1 MKRVGIFVTSALLVG
16 MCANSQAVEMA
27 KVPFQFGTYWLVEDG
42 NTARIALPADFAK
55 VGQKFPSFAGDLAA
69 PILKFRVQVFTRTER
84 LDKNSGGVFMARHY
98 LEDADL
104 AFIIEGLKTAET
116 VVETYLGG
124 SANIEFDVKTDAVP
138 QRRYD
143 LSQAAD
149 QIGMLMQSRLN
160 DATFES
166 DDRRFRGPFVGAIVV
181 DADPKWPAGMTIPS
195 KNNFE
200 TPVSALGLPFSIDG
214 TPSAFAGNVVKTLLQ
229 QLAAR
234 ANQRYFGSSL
244 PRADLGIW
252 KDVLDSKDP
261 SPEDL
266 KARGPIRTENVTL
279 GTPLTFDQ
287 NQLRVDP
294 SFAPLFSK
302 IFPKYAGATSPISG
316 TEFTQDA
323 FLKSLYNGNP
333 VSVPLAAL
341 PETSGIFTSVTATNS
356 DKGAA
361 VEVKFK
367 SSRRDGSVRIW
378 SVPPLREDFSGI
390 KFWIKGEIRDDFS
403 LIDQNGN
410 FIGLIPAATVSPD
423 EWKELRFQLDTNV
436 VTEVRL
442 APFDVSNEGNQ
453 SGEKSLTIAG
463 ITGVVESFGNPFL
476 STGGQPLSDDFE
488 TINAALDSVQTPGK
502 LNALYRALVTPDL
515 RYIPKIKLLARSADV
530 GIATL
535 AIHCLAKSIDLPEQ
549 PGTTFNIDAR
559 AALRYAL
566 EVGPFEHC
574 RWAVANALRTQPK
587 TIEPIL
593 VTALSSILTSTDW
606 NAREQ
611 AAYALGRATTQ
622 EAAIIQ
628 ITMLPDPEPAVRFA
642 VASTA
647 NTDLDLVRR
656 RLLFTAVNDT
666 NEAVRA
672 AAYQR
677 LLLSKDVASIEEA
690 RKGVRD
696 ESKRVR
702 VILLDT
708 MARMGK
714 EENRGAIRIGLA
726 DRLAEV
732 RSAALKALYALPN
745 GASQEEIAPLKNDT
759 HPMVRAVFDGMAKN

>member
-16 MCANSQAVEMA
+16 MCAISPAAEVANA
-27 KVPFQFGTYWLVEDG
+27 PFAFGTYWLVEDG
-42 NTARIALPADFAK
+42 NTARIALPTDFAS
-55 VGQKFPSFAGDLAA
+55 VGQKFPTFSADIVA
-69 PILKFRVQVFTRTER
+69 PVLKFRIQVFTRTER
-84 LDKNSGGVFMARHY
+84 LDQDGGGVFMARHY
-98 LEDADL
+98 LEEPDL

-116 VVETYLGG
+116 VVESYLGG

-195 KNNFE
+195 RNNFE
-200 TPVSALGLPFSIDG
+200 TPVSVLGLPFSIDG
-214 TPSAFAGNVVKTLLQ
+214 TSNAFAGNVVKTLLN
-229 QLAAR
+229 QLAVR
-234 ANQRYFGSSL
+234 ANQRYYGFSL
-244 PRADLGIW
+244 PRADMAVW
-252 KDVLDSKDP
+252 KDALESKDP
-261 SPEDL
+261 SAEDF
-266 KARGPIRTENVTL
+266 KVRGTVRSENVSL
-279 GTPLTFDQ
+279 GTPLTFGQ
-287 NQLRVDP
+287 NQLSVDA
-294 SFAPLFSK
+294 SFAPLFSQVLPR
-302 IFPKYAGATSPISG
+302 FANATSPLSG
-316 TEFTQDA
+316 AEFAQEA
-323 FLKSLYNGNP
+323 FLKPLFNSNP
-333 VSVPLAAL
+333 ARLPLAPL
-341 PETSGIFTSVTATNS
+341 PEVSGIFSSVTATNS
-356 DKGAA
+356 DKGSA

-367 SSRRDGSVRIW
+367 SSRRDGSARVW
-378 SVPPLREDFSGI
+378 AVPTASSFNGI

-410 FIGLIPAATVSPD
+410 FIGLIPAAGVSPD
-423 EWKELRFQLDTNV
+423 EWRELRFALDPNKA
-436 VTEVRL
+436 TEVRL
-442 APFDVSNEGNQ
+442 APFDISIEGNQ
-453 SGEKSLTIAG
+453 SGEKALTFAG
-463 ITGVVESFGNPFL
+463 ITGVTESFGNPFL
-476 STGGQPLSDDFE
+476 STGSQPLADDFE
-488 TINAALDSVQTPGK
+488 TINAALDSVQTPVK
-502 LNALYRALVTPDL
+502 LNALYRALTTPDI
-515 RYIPKIKLLARSADV
+515 RYVAKLKQLARSADV

-535 AIHCLAKSIDLPEQ
+535 AINCLARSIDLPEQ
-549 PGTTFNIDAR
+549 PGTTFNVDAR

-666 NEAVRA
+666 NESVRA

-677 LLLSKDVASIEEA
+677 LLLSKDPTTVEEA

-708 MARMGK
+708 MARLGK

-726 DRLAEV
+726 DRIGEV

-745 GASQEEIAPLKNDT
+745 RATAEEIAPLKSDP
-759 HPMVRAVFDGMAKN
+759 HPMVQAVFKGMAKN

>member
-16 MCANSQAVEMA
+16 MCAISPAAEVANA
-27 KVPFQFGTYWLVEDG
+27 PFAFGTYWLVEDG
-42 NTARIALPADFAK
+42 NTARIALPTDFAS
-55 VGQKFPSFAGDLAA
+55 VGQKFPTFSADIVA
-69 PILKFRVQVFTRTER
+69 PVLKFRVQVFTRTER
-84 LDKNSGGVFMARHY
+84 LDQNSGGVFLARHY
-98 LEDADL
+98 LEEPDL

-116 VVETYLGG
+116 VVESYLGG
-124 SANIEFDVKTDAVP
+124 SANIEFELKTDAVP

-143 LSQAAD
+143 LSQAAS

-195 KNNFE
+195 KNNLE
-200 TPVSALGLPFSIDG
+200 TPVSVLGLPFSIDG
-214 TPSAFAGNVVKTLLQ
+214 TPNAFAGNVVKTLLN
-229 QLAAR
+229 QLAVR
-234 ANQRYFGSSL
+234 ANQRYYGFSL
-244 PRADLGIW
+244 PRADMAVW
-252 KDVLDSKDP
+252 KDALESKDP
-261 SPEDL
+261 SAEDF
-266 KARGPIRTENVTL
+266 KIRGTVRSENVSL
-279 GTPLTFDQ
+279 GTPLTFGQ
-287 NQLRVDP
+287 NQLSVDP

-302 IFPKYAGATSPISG
+302 VLPRFANAMSPLSGA
-316 TEFTQDA
+316 EFAQEG
-323 FLKSLYNGNP
+323 FLKPLFNSNP
-333 VSVPLAAL
+333 ARLPLAPL
-341 PETSGIFTSVTATNS
+341 PEVSGIFSSVTATNS
-356 DKGAA
+356 DKGSA

-367 SSRRDGSVRIW
+367 SSRRDGSARIW
-378 SVPPLREDFSGI
+378 AVLPASSFSGI

-410 FIGLIPAATVSPD
+410 FIGLIPAAGVSPD
-423 EWKELRFQLDTNV
+423 EWRELRFALDPKKA
-436 VTEVRL
+436 TELRL
-442 APFDVSNEGNQ
+442 APFDISIEGDQ
-453 SGEKSLTIAG
+453 SGEKSLTFAG
-463 ITGVVESFGNPFL
+463 ITGVTESFGNPFL

-488 TINAALDSVQTPGK
+488 TINAALDSVQTPIK
-502 LNALYRALVTPDL
+502 LNALYRALSTPDL
-515 RYIPKIKLLARSADV
+515 RYVAKLKQLARSADV

-535 AIHCLAKSIDLPEQ
+535 AINCLARSIDLPEQ
-549 PGTTFNIDAR
+549 PGTTFNVDAR

-666 NEAVRA
+666 NESVRA

-677 LLLSKDVASIEEA
+677 LLLSKDPATVEEA

-708 MARMGK
+708 MARLGK

-726 DRLAEV
+726 DRIGEV
-732 RSAALKALYALPN
+732 RSAALKALYSLSN
-745 GASQEEIAPLKNDT
+745 GATAEEIAPLKSDP
-759 HPMVRAVFDGMAKN
+759 HPMVQAVFKGMAKN